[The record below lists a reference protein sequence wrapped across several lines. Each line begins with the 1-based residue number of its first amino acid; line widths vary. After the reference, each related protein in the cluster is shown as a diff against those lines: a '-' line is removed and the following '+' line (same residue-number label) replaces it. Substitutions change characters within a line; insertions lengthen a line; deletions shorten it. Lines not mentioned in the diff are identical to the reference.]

1 MSNEIDT
8 AVNDILS
15 QIKSHNKDTTEIK
28 KVAEEI
34 DLDNLEEFLVK
45 KTSSLINSSVDM
57 VDDVKE
63 YIASAPENRD
73 VASLAELIKAS
84 SSAIDT
90 LSKLHTA
97 KEQNKNRVEIKQMDI
112 ESKEKLNIM
121 DNQTSSTSAIKSA
134 SFLFSAFEAFSSHR
148 SISASLSP

>member
-8 AVNDILS
+8 AVNDILT

-121 DNQTSSTSAIKSA
+121 DNQTKVLMTRDDVMKALTGDDETI
-134 SFLFSAFEAFSSHR
+134 
-148 SISASLSP
+148 IDIN

>member
-121 DNQTSSTSAIKSA
+121 DNQTKVLMTRDDVMKALTGDDETI
-134 SFLFSAFEAFSSHR
+134 
-148 SISASLSP
+148 IDIN

>member
-1 MSNEIDT
+1 VSNEIDT

-121 DNQTSSTSAIKSA
+121 DNQTKVLMTRDDVMKALTSDDDTI
-134 SFLFSAFEAFSSHR
+134 
-148 SISASLSP
+148 IDID

>member
-8 AVNDILS
+8 AVNDILT
-15 QIKSHNKDTTEIK
+15 QIKSHNKDTTDIK
-28 KVAEEI
+28 KVADEI

-45 KTSSLINSSVDM
+45 KTSSPINSSVDM

-121 DNQTSSTSAIKSA
+121 DNQTKVLMTRDDVMKALTGDDGTVID
-134 SFLFSAFEAFSSHR
+134 
-148 SISASLSP
+148 ID

>member
-34 DLDNLEEFLVK
+34 DLDNIEEFLVK

-121 DNQTSSTSAIKSA
+121 DNQTKVLMTRDDVMKALTSDDDTI
-134 SFLFSAFEAFSSHR
+134 
-148 SISASLSP
+148 IDID

>member
-121 DNQTSSTSAIKSA
+121 DNQTKVLMTRDDVMRALTGDDETI
-134 SFLFSAFEAFSSHR
+134 
-148 SISASLSP
+148 IDID

>member
-8 AVNDILS
+8 AVNDILT

-28 KVAEEI
+28 KVADEI

-121 DNQTSSTSAIKSA
+121 DNQTKVLMTRDDVMKALTGHDETI
-134 SFLFSAFEAFSSHR
+134 
-148 SISASLSP
+148 IDID

>member
-8 AVNDILS
+8 AVNDILT

-28 KVAEEI
+28 KVADEI

-121 DNQTSSTSAIKSA
+121 DNQTKVLMTRDDVMKALTGDEDTI
-134 SFLFSAFEAFSSHR
+134 
-148 SISASLSP
+148 IDID

>member
-1 MSNEIDT
+1 VSNEIDT
-8 AVNDILS
+8 AVNDILT

-121 DNQTSSTSAIKSA
+121 DNQTKVLMTRDDVMKALTGDDETI
-134 SFLFSAFEAFSSHR
+134 
-148 SISASLSP
+148 IDID

>member
-34 DLDNLEEFLVK
+34 DLDNIEEFLVK

-121 DNQTSSTSAIKSA
+121 DNQTKVLMTRDDVMKALTGDDETI
-134 SFLFSAFEAFSSHR
+134 
-148 SISASLSP
+148 IDID